1 MQIEGRIMRDNRPHW
16 PGFLNPK
23 SSTILMKFLRLLLT
37 LGFASMLFA
46 GAAQAGE
53 GKSCSECSKKSQCDG
68 GKKED
73 KKP

>member
-1 MQIEGRIMRDNRPHW
+1 
-16 PGFLNPK
+16 
-23 SSTILMKFLRLLLT
+23 MKFIRLLLA

-53 GKSCSECSKKSQCDG
+53 GKKEEGKSCCDCSCCKDKTD
-68 GKKED
+68 GKKEE

>member
-1 MQIEGRIMRDNRPHW
+1 
-16 PGFLNPK
+16 
-23 SSTILMKFLRLLLT
+23 MKFLRLLLT

-53 GKSCSECSKKSQCDG
+53 GKSCSECSKETKSE
-68 GKKED
+68 GKKEE

>member
-1 MQIEGRIMRDNRPHW
+1 
-16 PGFLNPK
+16 
-23 SSTILMKFLRLLLT
+23 MKFLRLLLT

-53 GKSCSECSKKSQCDG
+53 GKDGKSCSECCKDKCDG
-68 GKKED
+68 AKKAD

>member
-1 MQIEGRIMRDNRPHW
+1 MKYLRI
-16 PGFLNPK
+16 
-23 SSTILMKFLRLLLT
+23 LLT

-53 GKSCSECSKKSQCDG
+53 KKSEGKSCSECCKDKCPAD
-68 GKKED
+68 KKEE